1 MGDVRIRVRQ
11 RKNGQNVYEYSF
23 EGLPIDGK
31 RNIISKSGFKTK
43 KEAKAAGQEEKEK
56 YEKLGQITKIKEMS
70 YSDFLDEWLKK
81 DCVHCKRT
89 TIQGYIKRINLY
101 IKPQIGYKKLTTI
114 NRDDIQELMTNMY
127 NDGFS
132 INTIVCVRGILSKSF
147 DYAIIER
154 IIPFSPVMRITI
166 PTNDNPKNQ
175 TRENPHAY
183 IPEDIMIKIFKRFP
197 EGTTAY
203 IPLMIAYHTGLRL
216 GEVYALTWNDID
228 LKNKTLSVN
237 RQVQWQAGT
246 KTKEEINK
254 TKSQKSDGFW
264 YFSTPKYDSYR
275 TIDIDDELTEILLNE
290 RNKQRSFKKIYG
302 DNYYKYYCEQALTYN
317 GHKPKNY
324 VLAVNKIGEKDF
336 KNEVNFVCRQE
347 NGYYVTA
354 RTTQNITR
362 VVKNGIKFDDFDFH
376 SLRHTHGMMLY
387 ENGADWIYIQRRL
400 GHKDLD
406 TTINIYTSHY
416 TPKIHYNGAVKLNDI
431 YSIKAKCI

>member
-101 IKPQIGYKKLTTI
+101 IKPQIGYKKLTAI

-324 VLAVNKIGEKDF
+324 ILAVNKI
-336 KNEVNFVCRQE
+336 C
-347 NGYYVTA
+347 
-354 RTTQNITR
+354 
-362 VVKNGIKFDDFDFH
+362 
-376 SLRHTHGMMLY
+376 LL
-387 ENGADWIYIQRRL
+387 
-400 GHKDLD
+400 
-406 TTINIYTSHY
+406 YTS
-416 TPKIHYNGAVKLNDI
+416 PSPRD
-431 YSIKAKCI
+431 S

>member
-101 IKPQIGYKKLTTI
+101 IKPQIGYKKLTAI

-166 PTNDNPKNQ
+166 PTNNNPKNQ

-317 GHKPKNY
+317 GHKLH
-324 VLAVNKIGEKDF
+324 LADSWRMSVSTILIRICGSRSRISRSPIHNRI
-336 KNEVNFVCRQE
+336 
-347 NGYYVTA
+347 
-354 RTTQNITR
+354 
-362 VVKNGIKFDDFDFH
+362 
-376 SLRHTHGMMLY
+376 MLY
-387 ENGADWIYIQRRL
+387 RCSRDRTIVSILVHLIWAMF
-400 GHKDLD
+400 KDK
-406 TTINIYTSHY
+406 NNYE
-416 TPKIHYNGAVKLNDI
+416 KIANYSGLFCCKNSVQKFVKIIILRYNVNNK
-431 YSIKAKCI
+431 

>member
-101 IKPQIGYKKLTTI
+101 IKPQIGYKKLTAI

-147 DYAIIER
+147 DYAIMER

-216 GEVYALTWNDID
+216 GE
-228 LKNKTLSVN
+228 
-237 RQVQWQAGT
+237 
-246 KTKEEINK
+246 
-254 TKSQKSDGFW
+254 
-264 YFSTPKYDSYR
+264 
-275 TIDIDDELTEILLNE
+275 
-290 RNKQRSFKKIYG
+290 
-302 DNYYKYYCEQALTYN
+302 
-317 GHKPKNY
+317 
-324 VLAVNKIGEKDF
+324 
-336 KNEVNFVCRQE
+336 
-347 NGYYVTA
+347 
-354 RTTQNITR
+354 
-362 VVKNGIKFDDFDFH
+362 
-376 SLRHTHGMMLY
+376 
-387 ENGADWIYIQRRL
+387 AD
-400 GHKDLD
+400 
-406 TTINIYTSHY
+406 
-416 TPKIHYNGAVKLNDI
+416 
-431 YSIKAKCI
+431 